1 MINKIKH
8 ILLYLLLILVATVAN
23 AEIKAGDILGTGK
36 VITQFDQPSK
46 RNGQLI
52 LIHKIYVDYQ
62 SHLYECIINKTE
74 GVFKGSEIGSDL
86 WSQKTKPS
94 LSMT

>member
-8 ILLYLLLILVATVAN
+8 ILLYLLLILVATVTN
-23 AEIKAGDILGTGK
+23 AEIKAGEILGTGK

-46 RNGQLI
+46 RNGELI

-62 SHLYECIINKTE
+62 SYLYECIINKTE
-74 GVFKGSEIGSDL
+74 GVFKCVQND
-86 WSQKTKPS
+86 
-94 LSMT
+94 

>member
-8 ILLYLLLILVATVAN
+8 ILLYLLLILVATVTN
-23 AEIKAGDILGTGK
+23 AEIKAGEILGTGK

-46 RNGQLI
+46 RNGELI

-62 SHLYECIINKTE
+62 SYLYECIINKTE
-74 GVFKGSEIGSDL
+74 GVLKCVQND
-86 WSQKTKPS
+86 
-94 LSMT
+94 